1 MDWLRINHVLIMAHF
16 AELDQNNIVL
26 RVIVVNNADTSVDGH
41 EVEAKGIAFCQS
53 LFGADTRWVQTSYSG
68 SKRKRYAGVGY
79 SFDEQRNAFI
89 TPQPYPSWALDAETC
104 DWVAPIP
111 MPNDGD
117 WYMWDEPNQSWVK
130 VTTDVASV

>member
-1 MDWLRINHVLIMAHF
+1 MDWLRINYVLIMAHF

-41 EVEAKGIAFCQS
+41 EIEAKGIAFCQS
-53 LFGADTRWVQTSYSG
+53 LFGADTRWVQTSYNG
-68 SKRKRYAGVGY
+68 KTRKRYAGVGY
-79 SFDEQRNAFI
+79 SYDQQRDAFI
-89 TPQPYPSWALDAETC
+89 PPQPYPSWALDAETC

-130 VTTDVASV
+130 VTTDVPSV

>member
-1 MDWLRINHVLIMAHF
+1 MAHF
-16 AELDQNNIVL
+16 AQLDQDNIVL
-26 RVIVVNNADTSVDGH
+26 QVIVVNNSDTMVGRK
-41 EVEAKGIAFCQS
+41 ENEAKGIAFCQS
-53 LFGADTRWVQTSYSG
+53 LFGPDTRWVQTSYTG
-68 SKRKRYAGVGY
+68 KTRERYAGVGY
-79 SFDEQRNAFI
+79 SYNQELDAFI

-130 VTTDVASV
+130 VTADVPSV

>member
-1 MDWLRINHVLIMAHF
+1 MAHF

-41 EVEAKGIAFCQS
+41 EIEAKGVSFCQS

-104 DWVAPIP
+104 DWAAPIP
-111 MPNDGD
+111 MPNDGLMYT
-117 WYMWDEPNQSWVK
+117 WNESNQSWVK
-130 VTTDVASV
+130 VTTDVPSV